1 MNLVERIPIGKKF
14 PDTINCIIEIP
25 KGTSAKYEYDEE
37 NDVFRLARCLYSSMI
52 YTASYGFVP
61 QTHALDNDPLD
72 IIVYNNIPIQTGSL
86 VEVRPIATLDM
97 TDNGDKDYKVVAVPV
112 SHVKE
117 YRTLKDLEPHWVSTT
132 LNFFSHY
139 KDLEDKEVEIGG
151 WLSKSKTKKIIKEAH
166 NRYKFNSNDYSN
178 ESY

>member
-1 MNLVERIPIGKKF
+1 MNLVERIPIGSNF
-14 PDTINCIIEIP
+14 PDIINCVIEIP
-25 KGTSAKYEYDEE
+25 KGTSAKYEYNEKL
-37 NDVFRLARCLYSSMI
+37 DVFQLARCLYSSMI

-72 IIVYNNIPIQTGSL
+72 IIVYNNIPIQTGTL

-139 KDLEDKEVEIGG
+139 KDLEDKTVEIDG
-151 WLSKSKTKKIIKEAH
+151 WLSKSRTKKIIIEAH
-166 NRYKFNSNDYSN
+166 KRYYEKVN
-178 ESY
+178 